1 MVALITNTR
10 TKENKVI
17 SLLEWHAG
25 HNPNTITLEQAADR
39 IIKRIAAT
47 YPLAWMIIH
56 NAEKSIDIMAGNG
69 VAKCIFEI
77 RAVEELRDYDDSF
90 LS

>member
-39 IIKRIAAT
+39 IIKRIAST
-47 YPLAWMIIH
+47 YPYAWMIVH
-56 NAEKSIDIMAGNG
+56 NAEKHIDIMSGNG
-69 VAKCIFEI
+69 VPKCIFEI
-77 RAVEELRDYDDSF
+77 HAVEELRDYDDSF

>member
-17 SLLEWHAG
+17 SLLEWWPG
-25 HNPNTITLEQAADR
+25 QNPSTITLEQAADR
-39 IIKRIAAT
+39 IIKRISCT
-47 YPLAWMIIH
+47 YPNAYKLIH
-56 NAEKSIDIMAGNG
+56 NCETHISIMAGNIT
-69 VAKCIFEI
+69 KCIFEI
-77 RAVEELRDYDDSF
+77 RAVEELRDDDSF

>member
-39 IIKRIAAT
+39 IIKRIAST
-47 YPLAWMIIH
+47 YPKAYKLVYNSGNHICIMGG
-56 NAEKSIDIMAGNG
+56 DIPQ
-69 VAKCIFEI
+69 CIFEI